1 MGEVFGQL
9 RRSTVSLENRKLNLI
24 GWLLICFSA
33 SATAVFVST
42 HGWYVQIHK
51 PSWNPPSWLFG
62 PVWSTLYA
70 MMAIAAWL
78 VYREGG
84 FKTQARPLYLFLT
97 QLALNAL
104 WTPLFFGL
112 HLLGIA
118 FIEIIILWGFILMT
132 IISFW
137 KVKPVSALLLIP
149 YIVWVSFAATLS
161 GTIWW
166 LNH

>member
-1 MGEVFGQL
+1 
-9 RRSTVSLENRKLNLI
+9 
-24 GWLLICFSA
+24 
-33 SATAVFVST
+33 
-42 HGWYVQIHK
+42 
-51 PSWNPPSWLFG
+51 
-62 PVWSTLYA
+62 
-70 MMAIAAWL
+70 MAIAAWL

-118 FIEIIILWGFILMT
+118 FTEIIILWGFILMT

-149 YIVWVSFAATLS
+149 YILWVSFAATLS